1 MQKISPFL
9 WFDGT
14 AEEAVDF
21 YVSVFPNAKVGTIM
35 RASSAGPGKE
45 GQVLTINVELEGQS
59 FTAFNFP
66 TEFKFTEAVSFTVD
80 CKDQA
85 EVDHYWERLSES
97 GGQTLDCG
105 WLKDRYG
112 VFWQITPTRL
122 IELMTDPDPN
132 VAARVASAMMT
143 MQKIDI
149 AALERAVA
157 AP

>member
-21 YVSVFPNAKVGTIM
+21 YVSVFPNARVGTIM
-35 RASSAGPGKE
+35 RASSAGPGTE
-45 GQVLTINVELEGQS
+45 GQVLTISVELEGQR

-85 EVDHYWERLSES
+85 EVDHYWERLSEG

-105 WLKDRYG
+105 WLKDRFG

-122 IELMTDPDPN
+122 IDLMTDPDPN
-132 VAARVASAMMT
+132 VAARAASAMMT

>member
-9 WFDGT
+9 WFDQT
-14 AEEAVDF
+14 AEEAVNF
-21 YVSVFPNAKVGTIM
+21 YVSVFADAKIGKVM
-35 RASSAGPGKE
+35 RASAAGPGPE
-45 GQVLTINVELEGQS
+45 GRVLTIGFELFGQS

-66 TEFKFTEAVSFTVD
+66 TDFKFTEAVSFVVD

-85 EVDHYWERLSES
+85 EVDYYWDCLSD
-97 GGQTLDCG
+97 GGQPRDCG
-105 WLKDRYG
+105 WVKDRFG

-122 IELMTDPDPN
+122 IELMSDPN
-132 VAARVASAMMT
+132 PAIAARAATAMMT

-157 AP
+157 DG